1 MQEGRVALPRSRS
14 DSRQL
19 KQQGKHKR
27 LPGIEGGI
35 AAYPGNHANQRECRT
50 SEVWLCKHSSMSE
63 PEKGWGWW
71 TMRCQQAKQPSPDP
85 ALIRQLKSRARWQCT
100 KQPYLNKAATPETH
114 TFRPGHTPGT
124 TWAYPNY
131 SQPARTSQH
140 TVYTEITFS
149 RQGEIVY
156 SI

>member
-1 MQEGRVALPRSRS
+1 MQEGRAALPRSRS

-85 ALIRQLKSRARWQCT
+85 ALIRQLKQQST
-100 KQPYLNKAATPETH
+100 VTVHKAALSKQSCH
-114 TFRPGHTPGT
+114 TRNPHLQARSHTRHHMGLP
-124 TWAYPNY
+124 
-131 SQPARTSQH
+131 
-140 TVYTEITFS
+140 
-149 RQGEIVY
+149 
-156 SI
+156 